1 MDAVIGLDMRP
12 EHAYCR
18 HNRNRIHSVS
28 TNIFGCTLNK
38 AKTVRDFQISL
49 HLDKTRRTLWER
61 KRKRERGRER
71 ERDNKGR
78 QLYLWLKVADILGG
92 SCTADTKLPF
102 LPLWLALCLGF
113 SWTTPNMP
121 QLSTT
126 NSPLPIPFFLYHNS
140 IPNCLVGMPRFAA
153 SLIGAL
159 FVVIG
164 GLRRPTRL
172 HRQRLCV
179 ASYR

>member
-1 MDAVIGLDMRP
+1 MR
-12 EHAYCR
+12 E
-18 HNRNRIHSVS
+18 
-28 TNIFGCTLNK
+28 
-38 AKTVRDFQISL
+38 
-49 HLDKTRRTLWER
+49 
-61 KRKRERGRER
+61 RERGAGR

-92 SCTADTKLPF
+92 CCTADTKLPL

-121 QLSTT
+121 QLSTASYPT
-126 NSPLPIPFFLYHNS
+126 PTPHSLLYHSS
-140 IPNCLVGMPRFAA
+140 IPNCLVGMRRFAA
-153 SLIGAL
+153 PLIGAL

-164 GLRRPTRL
+164 GLRRSPCKGLPMAR
-172 HRQRLCV
+172 RRVSIGSGCVCV